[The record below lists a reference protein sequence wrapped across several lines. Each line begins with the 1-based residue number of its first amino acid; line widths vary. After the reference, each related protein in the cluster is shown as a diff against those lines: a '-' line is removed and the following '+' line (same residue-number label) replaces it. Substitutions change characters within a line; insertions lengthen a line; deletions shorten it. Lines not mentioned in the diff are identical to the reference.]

1 MNRMHLRTRAGRTL
15 TALAVSALLAACSR
29 DELLAVNTPDQITPE
44 AAASPTGA
52 AALRVS
58 ALGNFANLYSGDNA
72 GGGVGLNIMSGLLT
86 DEMTSHRG
94 GTEHVDSRGVNEN
107 TFPSTVWSLVGTA
120 QTQLIRARKALAQ
133 YGTPGATTNTQMAV
147 LQALEAYVYTLTAEH
162 YCNGVPIG
170 NADDADPQTVNLT
183 NAQLYT
189 RAIASFDSAL
199 GLAPASD
206 ASTRNLIAIG
216 KARTLMNQGTTQ
228 YAAAAAL
235 VANVPN
241 TYTYMVQH
249 SKTTII
255 NDVFDWMVATPN
267 FGVVNR
273 EGGTG
278 LDYLSANDPRISF
291 DPAPKAGQDGSPQ
304 IRPTKYLLGDSP
316 VELAG
321 GIEARLIQAEA
332 ALAANNVN
340 AFLGF
345 LNGARATRT
354 DLTPLTDPGTQAAR
368 VDMLFRERAFWTW
381 LTAHR
386 IGDMRRLIRQYGR
399 NAETVFPTGAYF
411 KGGQYGTDVN
421 LIPSN
426 AERNNAGFTGCADRN
441 A

>member
-15 TALAVSALLAACSR
+15 TALGVSVLLAACSR
-29 DELLAVNTPDQITPE
+29 EELLSVNTPDQITPE
-44 AAASPTGA
+44 AASSPTGA

-72 GGGVGLNIMSGLLT
+72 GNGVGLNIAGGLLT

-94 GTEHVDSRGVNEN
+94 GTEHMDSRAVNEN
-107 TFPSTVWSLVGTA
+107 TFPSTVWSLVGTS
-120 QTQLIRARKALAQ
+120 QTQLIRARKALDQ
-133 YGTPGATTNTQMAV
+133 YVAASATRSTQMAQ

-170 NADDADPQTVNLT
+170 DANDADPKTVNLT

-189 RAIASFDSAL
+189 RALAAFDSAL
-199 GLAPASD
+199 NLAPATD
-206 ASTRNLIAIG
+206 AAVRNLIAVG
-216 KARTLMNQGTTQ
+216 KARTLMNQGTSQ

-235 VANVPN
+235 VANVP
-241 TYTYMVQH
+241 TAYTYLVQH

-255 NDVFDWMVATPN
+255 NDVYDWMVATPN

-278 LDYLSANDPRISF
+278 LDYLTANDVRIKF
-291 DPAPKAGQDGSPQ
+291 GATRPGQDGSPA
-304 IRPTKYLLGDSP
+304 IMPTKFPLGDTP
-316 VELAG
+316 VELAS
-321 GIEARLIQAEA
+321 GIEARMIQAEA
-332 ALAANNVN
+332 ALAASDVTGY
-340 AFLGF
+340 LGF
-345 LNGARATRT
+345 LNGARATT
-354 DLTPLTDPGTQAAR
+354 TGLAPLTDPGTQAER
-368 VDMLFRERAFWTW
+368 VNLLFRERAFWTW

-386 IGDMRRLIRQYGR
+386 IGDMRRLIRQYSRG
-399 NAETVFPTGAYF
+399 AETVFPTGAYF
-411 KGGQYGTDVN
+411 KGGLYGTDVN

-426 AERNNAGFTGCADRN
+426 AERNNSGFKGCADRS